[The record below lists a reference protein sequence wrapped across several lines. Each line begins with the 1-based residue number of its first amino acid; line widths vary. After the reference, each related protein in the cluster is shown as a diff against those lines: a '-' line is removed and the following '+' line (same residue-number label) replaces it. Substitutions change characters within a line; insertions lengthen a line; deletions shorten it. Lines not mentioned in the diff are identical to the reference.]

1 MSRPLAVNRRSC
13 VKERSLYRVAI
24 CYVCID
30 RATALAT
37 MAAEEAAGSN
47 VVGVIC
53 SDCCDA
59 FSLDSVR
66 STSLY
71 LRLAS

>member
-1 MSRPLAVNRRSC
+1 MRPLAVNRRCC
-13 VKERSLYRVAI
+13 VKARTLVAVSI
-24 CYVCID
+24 CYTCID
-30 RATALAT
+30 RATAMAT
-37 MAAEEAAGSN
+37 IAVEEAAGSN
-47 VVGVIC
+47 VVAGVC
-53 SDCCDA
+53 EDCCQA